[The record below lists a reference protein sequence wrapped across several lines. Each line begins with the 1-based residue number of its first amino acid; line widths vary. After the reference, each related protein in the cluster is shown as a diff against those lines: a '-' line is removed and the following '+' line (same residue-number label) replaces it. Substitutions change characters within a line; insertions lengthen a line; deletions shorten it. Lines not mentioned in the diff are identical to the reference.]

1 MVILTCHV
9 CGGCNGLLKKIFA
22 CQGLSP
28 KNCTRKAVWKGREIA
43 MCSFESKKML
53 PRPSN
58 RTQGLFQIYPPIDAH
73 IHLSANPVFF
83 LQILPL
89 PKALDPC
96 KIYKLGEQ

>member
-1 MVILTCHV
+1 MVILTCHFY
-9 CGGCNGLLKKIFA
+9 GGSNALLKKIFA
-22 CQGLSP
+22 CQALSP

-73 IHLSANPVFF
+73 SFMSQSGF
-83 LQILPL
+83 LEILHL